1 METKNEAKN
10 TPAVIQ
16 KNVSEKVLA
25 RINEF
30 QKAGEMAL
38 PTNYSPENALKSAWL
53 ILQETKDR
61 NGKLVLETC
70 SQMSIANTLLDMV
83 VQGLSPMKKQCYF
96 IAYGSTLQLSRS
108 YLGSIAVA
116 KRVGE
121 VTNVVANAIYKND
134 TFKFTVDAESGIK
147 KITAHEQDLESLSS
161 DVVGAY
167 AVLSLKDGSK
177 YVEVM
182 NIDQIRAAWNQGATK
197 GNSPAH
203 KNFTDEMA
211 KKTVIN
217 RACKLFIST
226 SDDSGLYEEKEN
238 DTDPKTA
245 SIRQEIADNAN
256 KQELSFENAEVVDEE
271 TKQEPKAEPVKETP
285 AAKEAK
291 PINNV
296 GKEPVKSEP
305 GF

>member
-1 METKNEAKN
+1 METKN
-10 TPAVIQ
+10 TPEVMQ
-16 KNVSEKVLA
+16 NNVSEKVLA

-30 QKAGEMAL
+30 QQAGEMAL

-53 ILQETKDR
+53 ILQETEDR
-61 NGKLVLETC
+61 NHKPVLQICT
-70 SQMSIANTLLDMV
+70 QKSIANALLDMV

-96 IAYGSTLQLSRS
+96 IAYGNKLQLSRS

-134 TFKFTVDAESGIK
+134 TFKFMVDAESGIK

-182 NIDQIRAAWNQGATK
+182 NIDQIRTAWNQGATK

-245 SIRQEIADNAN
+245 SIKQEIADNAN
-256 KQELSFENAEVVDEE
+256 KQDLIFDDADVVEEE
-271 TKQEPKAEPVKETP
+271 TNQEPKAEPVNEPPLTKQ
-285 AAKEAK
+285 AK
-291 PINNV
+291 PSDN
-296 GKEPVKSEP
+296 GESKKEPVKAEP